1 MKQNKKYKEIM
12 KAKVI
17 EVKTLSEH
25 TKLTDYMEY
34 EVTLL
39 NEDNTVE
46 TVPVYGKDLQHALSR
61 IVKLRKKESTKNFI
75 EGVPVNTWV
84 IITLAYLVLVTIPTE
99 ITKSPVILIAGLA
112 FICAVLIAVKLYIKN
127 K

>member
-1 MKQNKKYKEIM
+1 M

-17 EVKTLSEH
+17 EVKTKSKH
-25 TKLTDYMEY
+25 VKLNEFTEY

-39 NEDNTVE
+39 SEDDTVE
-46 TVPVYGKDLQHALSR
+46 VIPVYGKDLQHALSR

-75 EGVPVNTWV
+75 ENVPVNTWV

-99 ITKSPVILIAGLA
+99 ITKSPLILIVGLA
-112 FICAVLIAVKLYIKN
+112 FICAVLVGVKLYIKN

>member
-1 MKQNKKYKEIM
+1 M

-25 TKLTDYMEY
+25 TTLTDYMEY

-39 NEDNTVE
+39 NEDDTVE
-46 TVPVYGKDLQHALSR
+46 IVPVYGKDLQHALSR
-61 IVKLRKKESTKNFI
+61 IVKLRKKEGTKTFI
-75 EGVPVNTWV
+75 ENVPVNAWV

-99 ITKSPVILIAGLA
+99 MTKNPAILIAGLA
-112 FICAVLIAVKLYIKN
+112 LICAVLVGVKLYIN
-127 K
+127 KK

>member
-1 MKQNKKYKEIM
+1 M

-39 NEDNTVE
+39 NEDNTIE

-61 IVKLRKKESTKNFI
+61 IVKLRKKESTKTFI
-75 EGVPVNTWV
+75 ENVPVNTWV
-84 IITLAYLVLVTIPTE
+84 IITLVYLVLVTIPTE
-99 ITKSPVILIAGLA
+99 ITKSPVILISGLA
-112 FICAVLIAVKLYIKN
+112 FIFAVLLGVKLYIN
-127 K
+127 KK

>member
-1 MKQNKKYKEIM
+1 M

-17 EVKTLSEH
+17 EVKTKSDH
-25 TKLTDYMEY
+25 IKFNDYVEY

-39 NEDNTVE
+39 NEDNTIE
-46 TVPVYGKDLQHALSR
+46 TMPVYGKDLQHALSR
-61 IVKLRKKESTKNFI
+61 IVKLRKKENTKTFI
-75 EGVPVNTWV
+75 ENVPVNAWV

-112 FICAVLIAVKLYIKN
+112 FICAVLVGVKLYIFRK
-127 K
+127 

>member
-1 MKQNKKYKEIM
+1 M

-17 EVKTLSEH
+17 EVKTKSEH
-25 TKLTDYMEY
+25 VKFNDFTEY

-39 NEDNTVE
+39 NEDDTVE
-46 TVPVYGKDLQHALSR
+46 IIPVYGKDLQQALSR
-61 IVKLRKKESTKNFI
+61 IVKLRKKENTKTFI
-75 EGVPVNTWV
+75 ENVPVNAWV

-99 ITKSPVILIAGLA
+99 MTKNPVILISGLV
-112 FICAVLIAVKLYIKN
+112 FICAVLLGVKLYLSK